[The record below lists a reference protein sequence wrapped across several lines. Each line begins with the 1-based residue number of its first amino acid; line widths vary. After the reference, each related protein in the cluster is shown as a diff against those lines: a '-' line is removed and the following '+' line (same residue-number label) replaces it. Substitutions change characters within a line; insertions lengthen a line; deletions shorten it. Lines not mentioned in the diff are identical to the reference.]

1 MFTNSLPMIIQVQA
15 VKKSFR
21 ILGFIVPMMLF
32 IGVGLPVYAGS
43 GNTIV
48 ENLGGDPV
56 QFSVK
61 DPDGIRT
68 FQVGQDLQTFECDV
82 APTEIFFE
90 VEMAMLPI
98 ALLIVD
104 CVDYTTEYN
113 LFETFV
119 ECVSGPCPQDT
130 PISKV
135 GGNILPIDSTALL
148 LAGAQSTTWMIPVI
162 LSGIG
167 IGLFVVSRKSENS

>member
-43 GNTIV
+43 GITIV

-61 DPDGIRT
+61 DLDGIRT

-90 VEMAMLPI
+90 VEIAMLPI

-104 CVDYTTEYN
+104 CVDDTTEYN

-119 ECVSGPCPQDT
+119 ECVSGQCPPP
-130 PISKV
+130 PIV
-135 GGNILPIDSTALL
+135 GGELLPIESTSLL
-148 LAGAQSTTWMIPVI
+148 LANAQLFSWMIPVV
-162 LSGIG
+162 LSVLG